1 MQKNSQE
8 RRSLGAS
15 ETPAPGSKDPTTP
28 FYPRSSLTPS
38 RQIFQPDLSR
48 RYWSIFS
55 ATASLTCAA
64 VARSIEPK
72 DARGLGVAG
81 YVRLRPRSWVWE
93 AGKPGPGLEP
103 RVPPQPRP
111 QSRIG
116 LNRLIGPALL

>member
-64 VARSIEPK
+64 VARSIAPK

-81 YVRLRPRSWVWE
+81 SMCDCGPAVGFGKPENQGLAWSPESRLRP
-93 AGKPGPGLEP
+93 APNLGL
-103 RVPPQPRP
+103 V
-111 QSRIG
+111 
-116 LNRLIGPALL
+116 